1 MYCSPKQRRKRSK
14 KELER
19 ASEQLYYEFWM
30 LTSVAQGLA
39 SGIAV
44 KGWLQ
49 NALLESFI
57 IHVRA
62 LLDFLYIDEPKS
74 DDIVALD
81 YFSDKELWVTLRPK
95 LSRTLRIAKKRA
107 GKEVAHL
114 TYARLK
120 TSPKKKTWAFLDIA
134 KEIQSVINVFL
145 ENAPSSLLAVQWQS
159 RQHKESA

>member
-1 MYCSPKQRRKRSK
+1 MQRRKRNK
-14 KELER
+14 KELLR

-39 SGIAV
+39 SGMAV
-44 KGWLQ
+44 RGWLQ

-62 LLDFLYIDEPKS
+62 LLDFFYTNDPKS

-81 YFSDKELWVTLRPK
+81 YFSDKELWKTLRPT

-120 TSPKKKTWAFLDIA
+120 TSPENKTWAFMDITTEVQA
-134 KEIQSVINVFL
+134 IVSIFL
-145 ENAPSSLLAVQWQS
+145 KNTPGSLLASQWESPQYKQS
-159 RQHKESA
+159 A

>member
-1 MYCSPKQRRKRSK
+1 MQ
-14 KELER
+14 

-44 KGWLQ
+44 RGWLQ

-62 LLDFLYIDEPKS
+62 LLDFFYTDVPKS
-74 DDIVALD
+74 DDIVAID
-81 YFSDKELWVTLRPK
+81 YFSDKERWITIRPE
-95 LSRTLRIAKKRA
+95 LSRTLRIARKRA

-120 TSPKKKTWAFLDIA
+120 TSPENKIWAFMDIA
-134 KEIQSVINVFL
+134 KEIQAVVSLFVDHV
-145 ENAPSSLLAVQWQS
+145 PKSLLAGQWQTMLYK
-159 RQHKESA
+159 QSA